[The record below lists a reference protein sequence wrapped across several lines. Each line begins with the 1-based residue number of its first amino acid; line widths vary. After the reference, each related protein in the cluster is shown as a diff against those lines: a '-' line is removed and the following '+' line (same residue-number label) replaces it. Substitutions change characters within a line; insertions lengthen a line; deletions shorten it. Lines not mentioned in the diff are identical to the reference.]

1 MPPARRGNT
10 IYKRNDARLTEIPY
24 ETLSDTLL
32 SLDVARSWI
41 SEIDCAR
48 LPKSTTRINATECP
62 FLARV
67 LNLDQLP
74 NLTNLYLPGCNSLR
88 SLPSLPNSL
97 KDLSVWS
104 CPGLTSL
111 PPLRRTSLEYL
122 NVCDTVLRTLPELP
136 DTIRE
141 IRANYSKLETLPF
154 LPDSLV
160 LIATLGISPT
170 DSIPTCP
177 IGVYID
183 EYLDALRTKQRKAL
197 RKSRY
202 DALFEELMM
211 AAWRPD
217 RVSKWLEAG
226 EDVLDMMM
234 GV

>member
-1 MPPARRGNT
+1 MNLRKIFR
-10 IYKRNDARLTEIPY
+10 IKEIPY
-24 ETLSDTLL
+24 DILPADLV
-32 SLDVARSWI
+32 SLTVCNAWI
-41 SEIDCAR
+41 VEIDCAR
-48 LPKSTTRINATECP
+48 LPKSLIELNAGECP
-62 FLARV
+62 FLVRI

-88 SLPSLPNSL
+88 SLSPLPNSL

-170 DSIPTCP
+170 ESIPACP
-177 IGVYID
+177 VGVYLE
-183 EYLDALRTKQRKAL
+183 EYVDSLRTKQRKAL

-211 AAWRPD
+211 ATWRPD
-217 RVSKWLEAG
+217 RVSKWLDQG

-234 GV
+234 GC